1 MTGFHL
7 WNVTGSEESFG
18 VWLRRSRCNSEE
30 EDGRGEEE
38 EESYR
43 TNTVFSWADARNV
56 LRGFVRVSFS
66 LGCVIVHLGLTQL
79 IGNLGPF
86 HHRMLSW
93 FHTERPK
100 FSTAPHCNAGAQA
113 RKVPR
118 SNKKSPLKKSD
129 F

>member
-30 EDGRGEEE
+30 EDGRGGKEEEEEE

-43 TNTVFSWADARNV
+43 ANTVFSWADARNV
-56 LRGFVRVSFS
+56 LRGFVRVSVS
-66 LGCVIVHLGLTQL
+66 LVCVIVHLCRTQL

-86 HHRMLSW
+86 HHRVLSW
-93 FHTERPK
+93 FHTEGPK
-100 FSTAPHCNAGAQA
+100 FSTAPHSNAGAQA
-113 RKVPR
+113 RKVP
-118 SNKKSPLKKSD
+118 
-129 F
+129 